1 MRFIKKIFA
10 LALSIVLLICTIG
23 CSQNEATSM
32 VTNSE
37 TVSSYSHAVSETSS
51 IYPSADELLSY
62 GNSPDLSKV
71 TMVTEFPEYSR
82 KDKEINV
89 IITNNN
95 ENDMFGYDPD
105 VFYLERFENGKWK
118 ALPVKDSYTFL
129 MVAYVLPGQTANH
142 KNELSSRYKVPLKK
156 GKYRIIIEELSAEFT
171 VK

>member
-1 MRFIKKIFA
+1 MRFIKKIFT
-10 LALSIVLLICTIG
+10 LALSLVLLIC
-23 CSQNEATSM
+23 ATSCAQNNIK
-32 VTNSE
+32 TNSQ
-37 TVSSYSHAVSETSS
+37 TVSSYSHTVSGTSS
-51 IYPSADELLSY
+51 IYPSVDELLSY

-82 KDKEINV
+82 KDKEITV

-118 ALPVKDSYTFL
+118 RLQIKNDYSLLIA
-129 MVAYVLPGQTANH
+129 AYVLPGQTVPE
-142 KNELSSRYKVPLKK
+142 KNRLSPRYKTPLKK

>member
-37 TVSSYSHAVSETSS
+37 TVSSYSHTVSGTSS

-118 ALPVKDSYTFL
+118 RLQIKNDYSLLIA
-129 MVAYVLPGQTANH
+129 AYVLPGQTVPE
-142 KNELSSRYKVPLKK
+142 KNRLSPRYKTPLKK